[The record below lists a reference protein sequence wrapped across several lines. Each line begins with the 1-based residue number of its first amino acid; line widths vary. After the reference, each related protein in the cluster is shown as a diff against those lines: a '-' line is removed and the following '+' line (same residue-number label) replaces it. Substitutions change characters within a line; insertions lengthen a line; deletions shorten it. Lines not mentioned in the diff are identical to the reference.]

1 MSRKAIL
8 LSAVIFLMA
17 AVTAG
22 AVYWWQLRHSETA
35 SLFVEEGEAAVSR
48 GISRLR
54 LTSAQAYQAKSGDE
68 VRTAADSRALLVFS
82 PANSVV
88 LFSECEVLVR
98 GLSRGEA
105 GAPAVEL
112 QLRVGETLHRVEQSP
127 DSGGQYQVQSPGATT
142 SLSSGQHRILVSDDG
157 VTRVEALE
165 GVARVTAQGTE
176 VEVWPGEYS
185 SIPVGRA
192 PSAPQSVVARFV
204 FVSERAGNP
213 DIWILDEEGR
223 EIQLTHHAEAD
234 LAPVWSPDGTRIAF
248 ESMRDGNSEI
258 YLMDGDGSNQINLTG
273 NPAHDHAPAW
283 SPDGTQIVFGSL
295 RDGTRDLYVMKSD
308 GTEQVR
314 LTFGVGLSVAPHWDI
329 GGSEIVFSRIE
340 GDSNGDG
347 VLDLRDMAAMYS
359 LQPGTDSPQAMWY
372 PRLVFRQTVFPW
384 ARRAV

>member
-1 MSRKAIL
+1 MRKAIL
-8 LSAVIFLMA
+8 LSAAILSVA
-17 AVTAG
+17 AVTVG
-22 AVYWWQLRHSETA
+22 AVYWWQLSRTETA
-35 SLFVEEGEAAVSR
+35 ALFVEEGEATVRR
-48 GISRLR
+48 GIGRLR
-54 LTSAQAYQAKSGDE
+54 LTSTQAYQVKSGDE
-68 VRTAADSRALLVFS
+68 IRTAADSRALLVFS

-88 LFSECEVLVR
+88 LLSGCEVLVR
-98 GLSRGEA
+98 ALSQGEA
-105 GAPAVEL
+105 GASSAEL
-112 QLRVGETLHRVEQSP
+112 EVKAGETLHRLGQSP
-127 DSGGQYQVQSPGATT
+127 DPEGRYLAHTPAATV
-142 SLSSGQHRILVSDDG
+142 SLFSGQHRILVSDDG
-157 VTRVEALE
+157 LTRVEALE
-165 GVARVTAQGTE
+165 GMAAVIAQDTE
-176 VEVWPGEYS
+176 VEVGPGEYS

-192 PSAPQSVVARFV
+192 PSAPQPAVARFV

-213 DIWILDEEGR
+213 DIWMLDEEGR

-258 YLMDGDGSNQINLTG
+258 CVMGADGSNQVNLTG

-283 SPDGTQIVFGSL
+283 SPDGTQIAFESL
-295 RDGTRDLYVMKSD
+295 RDGAWDLYVMRAD

-347 VLDLRDMAAMYS
+347 VLDLRDMAAS
-359 LQPGTDSPQAMWY
+359 FSIQPGTDSPQAMWY
-372 PRLVFRQTVFPW
+372 ARLVFRQTVFPW